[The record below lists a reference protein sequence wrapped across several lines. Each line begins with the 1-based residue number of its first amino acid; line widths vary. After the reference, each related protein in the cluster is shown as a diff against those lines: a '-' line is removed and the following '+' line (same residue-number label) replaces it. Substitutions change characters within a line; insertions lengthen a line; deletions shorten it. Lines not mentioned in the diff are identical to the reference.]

1 MQGWEIQQDKR
12 VGRIIEEIVKDSGI
26 GVAEGGKQ
34 GVGQKVGGSGGR
46 GVRRKSDE
54 DLALWQSRY
63 PQDSPQFKL
72 GQSEWNR
79 RQQTRAHRFT
89 IAGIII
95 GAVLTLIVQLALRY
109 FIR

>member
-1 MQGWEIQQDKR
+1 MT
-12 VGRIIEEIVKDSGI
+12 RIIEEIIKHNAI
-26 GVAEGGKQ
+26 QVAEHAKHDLE
-34 GVGQKVGGSGGR
+34 QKFGEIDR
-46 GVRRKSDE
+46 RDFKRKSDE

-63 PQDSPQFKL
+63 PQDSPQFIL